1 MKPIMNVNIKS
12 EVGRLRGVI
21 LHAPGAEVASM
32 SPTETAEALYS
43 DIINLSVARREYKL
57 ISQVLGMVSNTY
69 EVKDLLCN
77 VLEDENHKLKVLD
90 RLEKVEP
97 SLSSKSNGVSLKS
110 RLMRCGAEELSRL
123 LIEGVLL
130 ERDNVERFFS
140 RDRYALVPMYNFF
153 FTRDAS
159 MAIGNHVLVGR
170 MASPV
175 RDREAVIMKSIF
187 DFTSEFRTSTIDL
200 SIHEKAGM
208 HNLTI
213 EGGDVLVLRNDVILV
228 GCGMRTSAAAID
240 ALIEEIVRYSTS
252 HDIHLIVQELPHTL
266 ESFIHLDMVFTMLD
280 RHTCMAYKPVVF
292 SHGKLRTAHVTLS
305 GGRMAGIKAEDNLLS
320 ALSSVGMELEPIF
333 CGGEDHV
340 YRQREQWHSGA
351 NFFAVAPGKVLG
363 YARNKFTIEEM
374 NRAGYDIF
382 SDTDVV
388 EGRVDLSKSNKFVVT
403 FDVAELTRG
412 GGGLRC
418 MTMPFN
424 RDDL

>member
-12 EVGRLRGVI
+12 EVGQLRGVI

-32 SPTETAEALYS
+32 SPTETSEALYS

-77 VLEDENHKLKVLD
+77 VLEDENHKMKVLD

-110 RLMRCGAEELSRL
+110 RLMRREAEELSRL

-130 ERDNVERFFS
+130 ERDNIERFFS
-140 RDRYALVPMYNFF
+140 RDRYALVPMYNLF
-153 FTRDAS
+153 FTRDAA
-159 MAIGNHVLVGR
+159 MAIGNRVLAGR

-175 RDREAVIMKSIF
+175 RDRESVLMKSIF
-187 DFTSEFRTSTIDL
+187 DFTTEFRTSTIDL
-200 SIHEKAGM
+200 SVHEKPGM

-213 EGGDVLVLRNDVILV
+213 EGGDVLVLRSDVILV

-240 ALIEEIVRYSTS
+240 ALIDEVVRYSTGRV
-252 HDIHLIVQELPHTL
+252 IHVIVQELPHTI

-280 RHTCMAYKPVVF
+280 IHTCMVYKPVIF

-305 GGRMAGIKAEDNLLS
+305 DGCMAGIRGEDNLLS
-320 ALSSVGMELEPIF
+320 ALASVGMELEPVF

-363 YARNKFTIEEM
+363 YARNRFTLEEI

-382 SDTDVV
+382 KDTDVV
-388 EGRVDLSKSNKFVVT
+388 DGHVDLNRSEKYVIT
-403 FDVAELTRG
+403 FDVSELTRG